1 MDEPTVNTRH
11 LANLAGALLD
21 AVEDEARTLE
31 RFRGMEGEATVIRDG
46 AGADVILHDRDATVH
61 VRLDSDT
68 D

>member
-1 MDEPTVNTRH
+1 MDEPTVSTRH

-21 AVEDEARTLE
+21 AVQDEARTLE
-31 RFRGMEGEATVIRDG
+31 RFRGMFGAVTVIRDD